1 MHLALQLIYCLQKL
15 HIHNNMNQ
23 KDCQSS
29 QTKVMYYAEQESK
42 TKQKTGQALVL
53 CVCA

>member
-1 MHLALQLIYCLQKL
+1 MHLALQLIYYLEKL
-15 HIHNNMNQ
+15 HIHNDTNQ

-42 TKQKTGQALVL
+42 TKQKTGQAVQ
-53 CVCA
+53 